1 MFVLMIFSLD
11 FSVCE
16 YVDVKFL
23 FLFGETSANSLEVKH
38 FIRISAK
45 LFDALLMMTLTNF
58 L

>member
-1 MFVLMIFSLD
+1 MIFSLD